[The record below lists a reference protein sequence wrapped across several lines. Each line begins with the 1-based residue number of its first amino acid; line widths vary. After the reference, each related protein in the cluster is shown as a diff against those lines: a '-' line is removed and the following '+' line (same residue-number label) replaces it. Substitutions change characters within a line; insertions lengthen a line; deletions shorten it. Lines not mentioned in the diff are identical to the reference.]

1 MADSTQYT
9 NINAVPK
16 KLVNG
21 NRLSGR
27 IRIYH
32 DSITFASTAQGDHNM
47 MPLPAGAKVV
57 GGKFVTA
64 NLGASTTALPK
75 FDGSTNVTSAAVTT
89 TAAKVTELAST
100 AYITASSDVAVTIT
114 TVGTTTGAVDLY
126 LYYVVE

>member
-32 DSITFASTAQGDHNM
+32 DSITFDSTAQGDHNM

-64 NLGASTTALPK
+64 NLGGSTTALPK
-75 FDGSTNVTSAAVTT
+75 FGGSTNVTASVAT

-114 TVGTTTGAVDLY
+114 TTGTATGAVDLY

>member
-21 NRLSGR
+21 DRLSGR

-32 DSITFASTAQGDHNM
+32 DSITFASTAAGVHNM

-57 GGKFVTA
+57 GGKLVNAALGTTTCLPSINAVDAFKAAVNTA
-64 NLGASTTALPK
+64 NAAVSEFDDSAVYTT
-75 FDGSTNVTSAAVTT
+75 VTSEAAVKITT
-89 TAAKVTELAST
+89 TGAA
-100 AYITASSDVAVTIT
+100 
-114 TVGTTTGAVDLY
+114 TGAVDLY
-126 LYYVVE
+126 IYYVVE

>member
-75 FDGSTNVTSAAVTT
+75 FDGSTNVTAQVTT
-89 TAAKVTELAST
+89 TAAKVTELAPT

-114 TVGTTTGAVDLY
+114 TTGTATGAVDLY